1 MRGTQFAEMS
11 AFAAIAEQRSFAR
24 AATLLG
30 IGRSTLSQN
39 LRSLE
44 ERLGVRLLN
53 RTTRS
58 VSLTEAGAR
67 LLARLRPALDEL
79 TAAADEALDHRGAPS
94 GLLRLVVQPPVA
106 SLMIAP
112 LLARFMRTH
121 PGIQLDVAVEKMPGD
136 IVRDGFDAGIR
147 FGEQVERD
155 MIAMRV
161 MGEARFLVV
170 GAPEYLARHP
180 APRTPRDLRDHDCI
194 RNRLP
199 NGAMFG
205 RDFSKNGRVV
215 HAAVTGR
222 VIVNDIE
229 LSIRAVRDGLG
240 LAYLLRDYIAD
251 DLAARRLVP
260 VLEDWTPS
268 MSGFFLYHSSRR
280 RMTAPLQAFI
290 AFVKDEAKRRG
301 VTPAAPPRA
310 GVRPSYR
317 LVGAARR

>member
-11 AFAAIAEQRSFAR
+11 AFAAIAEQKSFAK

-67 LLARLRPALDEL
+67 LLARARPALDEL
-79 TAAADEALDHRGAPS
+79 TAAADEAVDQRGMPR
-94 GLLRLVVQPPVA
+94 GLLRVVVQPPVA
-106 SLMIAP
+106 TFMIAP
-112 LLARFMRTH
+112 MLARFMRAY
-121 PGIQLDVAVEKMPGD
+121 PGIQLDVAVVKMPGD
-136 IVRDGFDAGIR
+136 IVEGGFDAGIR
-147 FGEQVERD
+147 VGEQLERD

-170 GAPEYLARHP
+170 GSPDYLARYP
-180 APRTPRDLRDHDCI
+180 SPKSPRDLRDHDCI

-199 NGAMFG
+199 NGAIFG
-205 RDFSKNGRVV
+205 WDFAKNGRVV
-215 HAAVTGR
+215 HPAVAGR
-222 VIVNDIE
+222 LIVNDID
-229 LSIRAVRDGLG
+229 LSIRAVLDGLG
-240 LAYLLRDYIAD
+240 LAYLLRDYIAA
-251 DLAARRLVP
+251 DLAAGRLVP

-268 MSGFFLYHSSRR
+268 ISGFFLYHSSRR
-280 RMTAPLQAFI
+280 RTTAPLQAFI
-290 AFVKDEAKRRG
+290 AFAKDDAKRRG
-301 VTPAAPPRA
+301 VASSAPPRA
-310 GVRPSYR
+310 GVHPNYR
-317 LVGAARR
+317 LVGSARR

>member
-11 AFAAIAEQRSFAR
+11 AFAAIAEQKSFAK
-24 AATLLG
+24 AAMLLG

-39 LRSLE
+39 LRALE

-58 VSLTEAGAR
+58 VSLTQAGAR
-67 LLARLRPALDEL
+67 LLARVRPALDEL
-79 TAAADEALDHRGAPS
+79 TAATDAVAGDGSTPA

-112 LLARFMRTH
+112 LLARFMGEH

-136 IVRDGFDAGIR
+136 IVKNGFDAGIR

-155 MIAMRV
+155 MIALQV

-170 GAPEYLARHP
+170 AAPAYLTRCP
-180 APRTPRDLRDHDCI
+180 RPRTPRDLRDHDCI

-199 NGAMFG
+199 NGAIFG
-205 RDFSKNGRVV
+205 WDFQKNGRRV
-215 HAAVTGR
+215 HAAVEGR
-222 VIVNDIE
+222 LIVNDID
-229 LSIRAVRDGLG
+229 LSIRAVLDGLG
-240 LAYLLRDYIAD
+240 LAYLLENYIAA
-251 DLAARRLVP
+251 DLAAGRLVP
-260 VLEDWTPS
+260 VLEDWTPR

-290 AFVKDEAKRRG
+290 AFVKAETRRHG
-301 VTPAAPPRA
+301 FVPSAPPRTA
-310 GVRPSYR
+310 VRPNHR
-317 LVGAARR
+317 LVAAGRR